1 VQPFPNHSSPAAAFL
16 TAANWLI
23 SKVLSGKRA
32 VIFQFSAQGFH
43 EVVQRAEMERSDWAL
58 RG

>member
-1 VQPFPNHSSPAAAFL
+1 LVDLQGAF
-16 TAANWLI
+16 
-23 SKVLSGKRA
+23 GKA
-32 VIFQFSAQGFH
+32 GGDFQFSAQGFH